1 MRTTK
6 TLRLILPL
14 HYLIF
19 GVLLTPFARV
29 AEAQSVVQSGYTLST
44 YKSGLTGEPYIIA
57 GMTIDTSTRTIYF
70 AYQNTSSGLWKIAP
84 DAPRPP
90 GLAAH
95 NPAPPDGAQPPPRA
109 GKETRLPR
117 GRRYRLRYHAAE
129 TILSRKRSRSRRA
142 GPRSD
147 RKARNPSTCETP
159 R

>member
-84 DAPRPP
+84 DAPRTVSSIKSAFANSFWPYI
-90 GLAAH
+90 GTGIEFL
-95 NPAPPDGAQPPPRA
+95 NG
-109 GKETRLPR
+109 
-117 GRRYRLRYHAAE
+117 
-129 TILSRKRSRSRRA
+129 
-142 GPRSD
+142 
-147 RKARNPSTCETP
+147 NVW
-159 R
+159 